1 LQWSGTQPRQAW
13 KGAAVGVLLHVPM
26 DH

>member
-1 LQWSGTQPRQAW
+1 LQWSRTQPRQAW
-13 KGAAVGVLLHVPM
+13 KGAAVGVFFHVPM